1 MAFTVFITGASSGI
15 GAALAQEYA
24 QKGRRGWLGRASP
37 RSFGGGSC
45 AHESSGEP

>member
-24 QKGRRGWLGRASP
+24 QKGAVVGLVGRRREVWRRFVRA
-37 RSFGGGSC
+37 
-45 AHESSGEP
+45 